1 MWSRFEYSI
10 CRCSVWA
17 KHASPLLF
25 AVFCILYSLPMP
37 ETLNLQIVTPER
49 EVFKGAV
56 DSVTLPGLEGR
67 FGVLRGHAPLI
78 AALAPGLVEVVD
90 AQNARLAMAVGGGF
104 FQVSDNSA
112 MILADSAELSSEINV
127 ERARESESRARSRL
141 AGTLDREM
149 KIQRDR
155 ADAALKRAQNRLKI
169 AG

>member
-1 MWSRFEYSI
+1 M
-10 CRCSVWA
+10 
-17 KHASPLLF
+17 
-25 AVFCILYSLPMP
+25 
-37 ETLNLQIVTPER
+37 
-49 EVFKGAV
+49 
-56 DSVTLPGLEGR
+56 EGR

-78 AALAPGLVEVVD
+78 AALSAGLVEVVD

-112 MILADSAELSSEINV
+112 MILADSAEQSSEINV

-141 AGTLDREM
+141 SGALDGEM

-169 AG
+169 ASGR